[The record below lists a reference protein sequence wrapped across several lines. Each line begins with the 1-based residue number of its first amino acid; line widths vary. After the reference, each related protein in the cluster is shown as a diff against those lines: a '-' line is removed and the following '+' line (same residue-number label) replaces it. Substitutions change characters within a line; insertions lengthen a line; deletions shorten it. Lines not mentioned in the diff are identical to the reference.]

1 MKFNIKDVN
10 YIGIILALV
19 IALVSLHIDMEN
31 KQDDRCWD
39 MIKDI
44 ANSNTEI

>member
-10 YIGIILALV
+10 YIGIIIALV
-19 IALVSLHIDMEN
+19 IALFALNIDIKN

-44 ANSNTEI
+44 ANSKTEI